1 MELRILGPLEI
12 AAEGRLVKLGG
23 PRERIV
29 LAMLALRANRV
40 TSVEQLVDA
49 VWGEM
54 PPSTARGQIQGCI
67 SGLRKVFDDA
77 GLPNAIQTRAGG
89 YALTVAEDGLDSERF
104 GKLVAQAHRQAADQQ
119 LTEAAAALR
128 AALGLWRG
136 PALSGVQSDL
146 VQRGCAV
153 LEDARIAAV
162 EELMRLDLQ
171 LGRHAEISG
180 ELRVLVAEHPLRE
193 RLYEF
198 LVLALYRS
206 GRQAEALEVCR
217 RARVTMISELG
228 LEPRAEL
235 QALERAVLNRD
246 PSLGLPADSGPPAP
260 SADKPP
266 PVPAA
271 SPRQLP
277 SSIADFIGR
286 QSQIVELSQ
295 LLAEA
300 RNSGTPR
307 YAVPIVGICGFGGV
321 GKSTLALRVAHESAE
336 EYPDGHLYADLA
348 GVAGD
353 DRTATVLARFLRAL
367 GVAGTAIPDSLEE
380 RAEMYRSRVSNK
392 RLLLVIDHVGSEN
405 EVVPLLPGSPTC
417 AVILTSRT
425 RLDQLAGAFWMSLDA
440 FDDDTAM
447 QLLAK
452 IVGWER
458 LQAEPVAAKQLI
470 EYCGGLPLALRIA
483 GARLA
488 SRPHWRI
495 GELARR
501 LKSEVQRLDELS
513 HRGLEIRSSIGL
525 SYRTLPEPAK
535 RLFRLAALPEARD
548 FPSWTAAAL
557 LDCSLK
563 DAEETL
569 ERLADVQ
576 LLNIGQTADGE
587 TRYCFHDLIR
597 VYARE
602 RVMDSETEQDRK
614 AALRRL
620 LGGWLALAEEA
631 HRTEYGG
638 DYTILHG
645 NAERYRLVE
654 WTSRTSMDSHP
665 AWQQNPLEWLDVE
678 RGSLVSAV
686 RSAAAAE
693 EDELCWDLALS
704 LVSLFEVRGYFDDWR
719 ETAELAHAV
728 CAQAGNRT
736 GRAAMRYSQGTLAMF
751 QKQLSVAQQLFAQAL
766 EIFTADENV
775 HGQAL
780 VLRNAAI
787 VDRLLGRF
795 DSMLGKYEEAL
806 AMMRTVGDVIGQAN
820 ILRNL
825 SKYRID
831 QGDIEEAAQML
842 SEALQLCQ
850 QVNYVRG
857 EAQVASR
864 YAELYL
870 STGQPALAR
879 QTLTRVLESVRQIG
893 DRIGEAHALYGLG
906 VVRRREGRLDTAEA
920 TLVHALS
927 VADEVGDRLIQGQSH
942 YAIGELCLARGE
954 NARAAEHLQRARE
967 LFDELGS
974 SLWLAKTLIQLLEAD
989 ETADTAP
996 GVDDIDRVTAVLAN
1010 SDSKEAGR
1018 LLRSLAEVRTALA
1031 SVQASSG
1038 IAWMPTSSRFYPAEE
1053 QQRLPRTS

>member
-1 MELRILGPLEI
+1 
-12 AAEGRLVKLGG
+12 
-23 PRERIV
+23 
-29 LAMLALRANRV
+29 MLALRANRV

-49 VWGEM
+49 VWGEQ

-67 SGLRKVFDDA
+67 SGLRKVLDDA

-89 YALTVAEDGLDSERF
+89 YVLTVAEDGLDSEQF
-104 GKLVAQAHRQAADQQ
+104 GKLVAQARRQAADQH
-119 LTEAAAALR
+119 LPDAAATLR
-128 AALGLWRG
+128 SALGLWRG
-136 PALSGVQSDL
+136 PALSGIQSDL

-246 PSLGLPADSGPPAP
+246 PSLGLPSESVQPPGPSEKPA
-260 SADKPP
+260 S
-266 PVPAA
+266 A

-286 QSQIVELSQ
+286 QPYIAGITQ

-300 RNSGTPR
+300 RNSGTSR
-307 YAVPIVGICGFGGV
+307 YAVPIVGIWGFGGV

-336 EYPDGHLYADLA
+336 EYPDGHLYVDLGSLA
-348 GVAGD
+348 GE

-367 GVAGTAIPDSLEE
+367 GVPGTAIPESLEE
-380 RAEMYRSRVSNK
+380 RSEMYRSRVASK
-392 RLLLVIDHVGSEN
+392 RLLLVIDHVSN
-405 EVVPLLPGSPTC
+405 EAEVEPLLPGSPTC
-417 AVILTSRT
+417 AVILSSRT
-425 RLDQLAGAFWMSLDA
+425 RLDRLAGAHWVSLDA

-458 LQAEPVAAKQLI
+458 LQAEPAAAQQLV

-501 LKSEVQRLDELS
+501 LKNEVQRLDELS

-525 SYRTLPEPAK
+525 SYRTLPEQTK
-535 RLFRLAALPEARD
+535 RLFRLIALPQARE

-563 DAEETL
+563 VAEETL
-569 ERLADVQ
+569 ERLVDVQ
-576 LLNIGQTADGE
+576 LLTIGEAGDGE

-602 RVMDSETEQDRK
+602 RLMDTESEADRT

-620 LGGWLALAEEA
+620 LGGWLVLAEQA

-645 NAERYRLVE
+645 SAERFQLAE
-654 WTSRTSMDSHP
+654 WRDDGSAYSQSEWRE
-665 AWQQNPLEWLDVE
+665 NPLEWLEKE
-678 RGSLVSAV
+678 RGSLVAAV
-686 RSAAAAE
+686 RSAAAAG
-693 EDELCWDLALS
+693 EDELCWDLALT
-704 LVSLFEVRGYFDDWR
+704 LVSLFEVRGYFDDWK
-719 ETAELAHAV
+719 ETAELAYAV
-728 CAQAGNRT
+728 CGQAGNRT
-736 GRAAMRYSQGTLAMF
+736 GIAAMLYSRGTLAMF
-751 QKQLSVAQQLFAQAL
+751 QKQLSAAQQLFSEAL
-766 EIFTADENV
+766 NIFTADENV

-787 VDRLLGRF
+787 VDRLLGNF
-795 DSMLGKYEEAL
+795 DSMLGKYEDAL

-831 QGDIEEAAQML
+831 QGDIEEAGTML

-864 YAELYL
+864 FAELYL
-870 STGQPALAR
+870 STGQPILAR
-879 QTLTRVLESVRQIG
+879 QTLNRVLESVRQIG

-920 TLVHALS
+920 TLLHALS
-927 VADEVGDRLIQGQSH
+927 VAEEVGDRLIQGQAH

-954 NARAAEHLQRARE
+954 NDKAAEHLQRARQ

-974 SLWLAKTLIQLLEAD
+974 SLWLAKTLIQLLEAG
-989 ETADTAP
+989 EAGGSGP
-996 GVDDIDRVTAVLAN
+996 GVDDIDRVTEVLAN

-1018 LLRSLAEVRTALA
+1018 LLRSLAEVRSALA
-1031 SVQASSG
+1031 SVQASAGRS
-1038 IAWMPTSSRFYPAEE
+1038 WMPSSSRFYPVEDENEE
-1053 QQRLPRTS
+1053 LPRSS

>member
-1 MELRILGPLEI
+1 VELRILGPLEI
-12 AAEGRLVKLGG
+12 AADGRPVKIGG

-29 LAMLALRANRV
+29 LAMLALRANRI

-49 VWGEM
+49 VWGED

-67 SGLRKVFDDA
+67 SNLRKVFDDA

-89 YALTVAEDGLDSERF
+89 YVLTLAEDGLDSERF
-104 GKLVAQAHRQAADQQ
+104 GRLVAQARIHA
-119 LTEAAAALR
+119 TEQRLGDAAATLR
-128 AALGLWRG
+128 SALGLWRG
-136 PALSGVQSDL
+136 PALSGLQSDL
-146 VQRGCAV
+146 VQRSCAV
-153 LEDARIAAV
+153 LEDARIAAL

-198 LVLALYRS
+198 LILALYRS
-206 GRQAEALEVCR
+206 GRQAEALEICR
-217 RARVTMISELG
+217 RARTTMIDELG
-228 LEPRAEL
+228 LEPGAEL

-246 PSLGLPADSGPPAP
+246 PSLGLSSDAGQEPPSQP
-260 SADKPP
+260 DK
-266 PVPAA
+266 PAA

-286 QSQIVELSQ
+286 QPADQEIVR

-300 RNSGTPR
+300 RDSDAPR
-307 YAVPIVGICGFGGV
+307 YAVPIVGIWGFGGV
-321 GKSTLALRVAHESAE
+321 GKSTLALRAAHESAE
-336 EYPDGHLYADLA
+336 EYPDGHLYVDLGA
-348 GVAGD
+348 LAGD
-353 DRTATVLARFLRAL
+353 DPIGTVLGRFLRAL
-367 GVAGTAIPDSLEE
+367 GVNSTAIPETREE
-380 RAEMYRSRVSNK
+380 RAELYRSRVADK
-392 RLLLVIDHVGSEN
+392 RLLLVLDNASDEN
-405 EVVPLLPGSPTC
+405 EVMPLLPGSSSC
-417 AVILTSRT
+417 AVLVTSRT
-425 RLDQLAGAFWMSLDA
+425 RLDQLAGAEWVSLDA
-440 FDDDTAM
+440 FDDDTGL

-458 LQAEPVAAKQLI
+458 LRAEPAAAQQLV

-495 GELARR
+495 SELARR
-501 LKSEVQRLDELS
+501 LKNEVQRLDELS

-525 SYRTLPEPAK
+525 SYRSLPEATK
-535 RLFRLAALPEARD
+535 RLFRLIALPQTRD
-548 FPSWTAAAL
+548 FPGWVAAAL
-557 LDCSLK
+557 LDTSLQQ
-563 DAEETL
+563 AEEIL
-569 ERLADVQ
+569 ERLVDVQ
-576 LLNIGQTADGE
+576 LLSICEGPGGE
-587 TRYCFHDLIR
+587 GRYCIHDLIR
-597 VYARE
+597 VYAAE
-602 RVMDSETEQDRK
+602 RLMDTESEADRA
-614 AALRRL
+614 AALQRL
-620 LGGWLALAEEA
+620 VGGWLALAEEA
-631 HRTEYGG
+631 HRIEYGG

-645 NAERYRLVE
+645 TAERFRVPEWPGTRLDPSAV
-654 WTSRTSMDSHP
+654 
-665 AWQQNPLEWLDVE
+665 WQRWRAHPLEWLDGE
-678 RGSLVSAV
+678 RGSLVAAV
-686 RSAAAAE
+686 RTAAAAG
-693 EDELCWDLALS
+693 EDELCWDLALT

-728 CAQAGNRT
+728 CVQAGNRT

-751 QKQLSVAQQLFAQAL
+751 QKQLSVAQQLFSQAL
-766 EIFTADENV
+766 EIFSEDGNV

-787 VDRLLGRF
+787 VDRLLGNF

-806 AMMRTVGDVIGQAN
+806 TMMRTVGDVIGQAN

-864 YAELYL
+864 FAELYL

-879 QTLTRVLESVRQIG
+879 QTLNRVLDSVRQIG

-906 VVRRREGRLDTAEA
+906 IVRSREGRLDTAEA
-920 TLVHALS
+920 TLLHALA
-927 VADEVGDRLIQGQSH
+927 VAEEVNDRLIQGQSH

-954 NARAAEHLQRARE
+954 NGRAAEHLQRARE
-967 LFDELGS
+967 LFDDLGS
-974 SLWLAKTLIQLLEAD
+974 SLWLAKTLIQLLEAG
-989 ETADTAP
+989 ESGAESP
-996 GVDDIDRVTAVLAN
+996 GVDDIDRVTAVLSN

-1031 SVQASSG
+1031 SVRASSG
-1038 IAWMPTSSRFYPAEE
+1038 VRWMPPASRFMDDDE
-1053 QQRLPRTS
+1053 QLPRSS

>member
-1 MELRILGPLEI
+1 MDLRILGPLEI
-12 AAEGRLVKLGG
+12 GTGGRAVKIGG

-49 VWGEM
+49 VWGEQ

-67 SGLRKVFDDA
+67 SGLRKVLDDA

-89 YALTVAEDGLDSERF
+89 YVLTVAEDGLDSEQF
-104 GKLVAQAHRQAADQQ
+104 GKLVAQAHRQAGEQRLA
-119 LTEAAAALR
+119 EAAATLR
-128 AALGLWRG
+128 TALGLWRG
-136 PALSGVQSDL
+136 PALNGVQSDL

-162 EELMRLDLQ
+162 EELMQLDLQ

-180 ELRVLVAEHPLRE
+180 QLRVLVAEHPLRE

-217 RARVTMISELG
+217 RARMTMISELG
-228 LEPRAEL
+228 LEPRPEL

-246 PSLGLPADSGPPAP
+246 PSLGLPSDTGQPAGPAE
-260 SADKPP
+260 KPP
-266 PVPAA
+266 A

-286 QSQIVELSQ
+286 QAQIVDVTR

-300 RNSGTPR
+300 RNAGTSQ
-307 YAVPIVGICGFGGV
+307 YAVPIIGIAGFGGV

-336 EYPDGHLYADLA
+336 DYPDGHLYVDLGGMA
-348 GVAGD
+348 GE

-367 GVAGTAIPDSLEE
+367 GVNGTVIPDSLEE
-380 RAEMYRSRVSNK
+380 RAEMYRSRVANK
-392 RLLLVIDHVGSEN
+392 RLLLVIDHVTNEA
-405 EVVPLLPGSPTC
+405 EVVPLLPGSSTC

-425 RLDQLAGAFWMSLDA
+425 RLDRLAGAHWVSLDA

-458 LQAEPVAAKQLI
+458 LQAEPVAAQQLV

-501 LKSEVQRLDELS
+501 LKNEVQRLDELS

-525 SYRTLPEPAK
+525 SYRTLPESVK
-535 RLFRLAALPEARD
+535 RLFRLIALPEARE

-557 LDCSLK
+557 LNCSLK
-563 DAEETL
+563 EAEETL
-569 ERLADVQ
+569 ERLVDVQ
-576 LLNIGQTADGE
+576 LLNIGETNDGE
-587 TRYCFHDLIR
+587 TRYRIHDLIR

-602 RVMDSETEQDRK
+602 RLMDTESAAERT

-620 LGGWLALAEEA
+620 LGGWLALAELA
-631 HRTEYGG
+631 HRAEYGG

-645 NAERYRLVE
+645 TAERFRLAE
-654 WTSRTSMDSHP
+654 WSDRTVGDCPST
-665 AWQQNPLEWLDVE
+665 WRENPLEWMEKE
-678 RGSLVSAV
+678 RGSLVAAV
-686 RSAAAAE
+686 RTAAE
-693 EDELCWDLALS
+693 ADEHELCWDLALT
-704 LVSLFEVRGYFDDWR
+704 LVSLFEVRGYFDDWK

-728 CAQAGNRT
+728 CSRAGNRT

-751 QKQLSVAQQLFAQAL
+751 QKQLSVAQQFFGQAL
-766 EIFTADENV
+766 EIFSADENV

-787 VDRLLGRF
+787 VDRLLGNF

-806 AMMRTVGDVIGQAN
+806 TMMRTVGDVIGQAN

-870 STGQPALAR
+870 STGQPMLAR
-879 QTLTRVLESVRQIG
+879 QTLNRVLESVRQIG

-920 TLVHALS
+920 TLLHALS
-927 VADEVGDRLIQGQSH
+927 VAEEVGDRLIQGQAH

-954 NARAAEHLQRARE
+954 NVRSAEHLQRARE

-974 SLWLAKTLIQLLEAD
+974 SLWLAKTLIQLLEAGEAGD
-989 ETADTAP
+989 AAP
-996 GVDDIDRVTAVLAN
+996 GVDDIDRVTEVLAN

-1018 LLRSLAEVRTALA
+1018 LLRSLAEVRSALA
-1031 SVQASSG
+1031 SVQASSK
-1038 IAWMPTSSRFYPAEE
+1038 ISWMPPSSRFYPVEDDEE
-1053 QQRLPRTS
+1053 QLPRTS

>member
-12 AAEGRLVKLGG
+12 VADGRTVKIGG

-49 VWGEM
+49 VWGEV

-67 SGLRKVFDDA
+67 SNLRKVFDDA
-77 GLPNAIQTRAGG
+77 GLANAIQTRAGG
-89 YALTVAEDGLDSERF
+89 YVLTLAEDGLDSERF
-104 GKLVAQAHRQAADQQ
+104 GKLVAQARRQASEDKAPD
-119 LTEAAAALR
+119 AAATLR

-136 PALSGVQSDL
+136 PALSGLQSDL

-217 RARVTMISELG
+217 RARSTMVSELG
-228 LEPRAEL
+228 LEPGAEL

-246 PSLGLPADSGPPAP
+246 PSLGLPTEAAASP
-260 SADKPP
+260 SAGSAEKPP
-266 PVPAA
+266 P

-286 QSQIVELSQ
+286 QAEIVEITR

-300 RNSGTPR
+300 RDSDAPR
-307 YAVPIVGICGFGGV
+307 YAVPIIGISGFGGV

-336 EYPDGHLYADLA
+336 AYPDGHLYVDLG

-367 GVAGTAIPDSLEE
+367 GVHATAIPDTQEE
-380 RAEMYRSRVSNK
+380 RAEMYRSRVANK
-392 RLLLVIDHVGSEN
+392 RLLLVIDNASNEN
-405 EVVPLLPGSPTC
+405 EVVPLLPGSPSC

-425 RLDQLAGAFWMSLDA
+425 RLDQLAGAHWIALDA
-440 FDDDTAM
+440 LDDETAL

-458 LQAEPVAAKQLI
+458 LRAEPAAAEQLI

-495 GELARR
+495 AELARR
-501 LKSEVQRLDELS
+501 LKNEVQRLDELS
-513 HRGLEIRSSIGL
+513 HRGLELRSSIGL
-525 SYRTLPEPAK
+525 SYRTLPESAK
-535 RLFRLAALPEARD
+535 RLFRLIALPRTRD
-548 FPSWTAAAL
+548 LPGWAAAAL

-563 DAEETL
+563 EAEEIL
-569 ERLADVQ
+569 ERLVDVQ
-576 LLNIGQTADGE
+576 LLSIGDGPAGSP
-587 TRYCFHDLIR
+587 RFFIHDLIR

-602 RVMDSETEQDRK
+602 RLMDTDPEPERV

-620 LGGWLALAEEA
+620 LGGWLALAEQA
-631 HRTEYGG
+631 HRVEYGG

-645 NAERYRLVE
+645 SAERFRLTEWVE
-654 WTSRTSMDSHP
+654 PGAELP
-665 AWQQNPLEWLDVE
+665 ATWQRWVEHPLEWLEAE
-678 RGSLVSAV
+678 RASLVAAV
-686 RSAAAAE
+686 RTAAE
-693 EDELCWDLALS
+693 AGEDELCWDLALS

-719 ETAELAHAV
+719 ETAELAHEV
-728 CAQAGNRT
+728 CVRAGNRT
-736 GRAAMRYSQGTLAMF
+736 GVAAMRYSLGTLHMF
-751 QKQLSVAQQLFAQAL
+751 QKQLSTAQQLFAEAL
-766 EIFTADENV
+766 EIFSEDGNV

-787 VDRLLGRF
+787 VDRLLGHF

-831 QGDIEEAAQML
+831 QGDIEEAGEML

-864 YAELYL
+864 FAELYL
-870 STGQPALAR
+870 STGQPGLAR
-879 QTLTRVLESVRQIG
+879 QTLNRVLESVRQIG

-920 TLVHALS
+920 TLLHALQ
-927 VADEVGDRLIQGQSH
+927 VAEEVGDRLIQGQSH

-954 NARAAEHLQRARE
+954 NTRAAEHLLRARE
-967 LFDELGS
+967 LFDDLGS

-989 ETADTAP
+989 ESGNAAP
-996 GVDDIDRVTAVLAN
+996 ALDDIDRVTAVLAN

-1031 SVQASSG
+1031 SVQASAGVS
-1038 IAWMPTSSRFYPAEE
+1038 WMPPASRFMVDEE
-1053 QQRLPRTS
+1053 RLPRSS

>member
-1 MELRILGPLEI
+1 MLVDLRILGPLEI
-12 AAEGRLVKLGG
+12 VAGGEPVKIGG

-49 VWGEM
+49 VWGEV

-67 SGLRKVFDDA
+67 SGLRRVLDDA
-77 GLPNAIQTRAGG
+77 GLANAISTRAGG
-89 YALTVAEDGLDSERF
+89 YVLSVAEDGLDSEQF
-104 GKLVAQAHRQAADQQ
+104 GKLVAQAHRQGNEQRPQ
-119 LTEAAAALR
+119 EAAATLR

-153 LEDARIAAV
+153 LEDARIAAL

-180 ELRVLVAEHPLRE
+180 QLRVLIAEHPLRE

-246 PSLGLPADSGPPAP
+246 PSLGLPTESSQPAVP
-260 SADKPP
+260 AEKPP
-266 PVPAA
+266 A

-286 QSQIVELSQ
+286 QPQIVEITQ

-300 RNSGTPR
+300 RNTDAPR
-307 YAVPIVGICGFGGV
+307 YAVPIIGISGFGGV

-336 EYPDGHLYADLA
+336 EYPDGHLYVELG

-353 DRTATVLARFLRAL
+353 ERIATVLARFLRAL
-367 GVAGTAIPDSLEE
+367 GVNGAAIPDGLEE
-380 RAEMYRSRVSNK
+380 RAEMYRSRVANK
-392 RLLLVIDHVGSEN
+392 RLLLVIDHVSN
-405 EVVPLLPGSPTC
+405 EAEVIPLLPGSPTC

-425 RLDQLAGAFWMSLDA
+425 RLDRLAGAHWLPLDA
-440 FDDDTAM
+440 FDDDTSM

-458 LQAEPVAAKQLI
+458 LQAEPPAAQQLV

-501 LKSEVQRLDELS
+501 LKNEVQRLDELS

-535 RLFRLAALPEARD
+535 RLFRLIALPEARE

-563 DAEETL
+563 EAEEQL
-569 ERLADVQ
+569 ERLVDVQ
-576 LLNIGQTADGE
+576 LLNIGEAHDGE
-587 TRYCFHDLIR
+587 IRYRFHDLIR

-602 RVMDSETEQDRK
+602 RLMDTESEPDRT

-620 LGGWLALAEEA
+620 LGGWLALAEQA

-645 NAERYRLVE
+645 AAERFCLAE
-654 WTSRTSMDSHP
+654 WTGRNALECAP
-665 AWQQNPLEWLDVE
+665 AWQENPLEWLEKE
-678 RGSLVSAV
+678 RGSLVAAV
-686 RSAAAAE
+686 RSAGSAD
-693 EDELCWDLALS
+693 EDELCWDLALT
-704 LVSLFEVRGYFDDWR
+704 LVSLFEVRGYFDDWK
-719 ETAELAHAV
+719 ETAELAHAACV
-728 CAQAGNRT
+728 RAGNRT
-736 GRAAMRYSQGTLAMF
+736 GIAAMLYSQGTLAMF
-751 QKQLSVAQQLFAQAL
+751 QKQLSTGQQLFSEAL
-766 EIFTADENV
+766 EMFSEDGNV

-787 VDRLLGRF
+787 VDRLLGNF

-831 QGDIEEAAQML
+831 QGDVEEAAQML

-870 STGQPALAR
+870 STGQPMLAR
-879 QTLTRVLESVRQIG
+879 QTLNRVLESVRQIG

-920 TLVHALS
+920 TLLHALS
-927 VADEVGDRLIQGQSH
+927 IAEEVGDRLIQGQVH
-942 YAIGELCLARGE
+942 YAVGELCLARGE
-954 NARAAEHLQRARE
+954 NAKAAEHLQRARE

-974 SLWLAKTLIQLLEAD
+974 SLWLAKTLIQLLEAG
-989 ETADTAP
+989 EAGNATP
-996 GVDDIDRVTAVLAN
+996 GVDDIDRVTEVLAN

-1018 LLRSLAEVRTALA
+1018 LLRSLAEVRSALA

-1038 IAWMPTSSRFYPAEE
+1038 MSWMPSSSRFYPADDDDE
-1053 QQRLPRTS
+1053 QLPRSS

>member
-1 MELRILGPLEI
+1 MKLRILGPLDVVADGQAVRI
-12 AAEGRLVKLGG
+12 GG

-49 VWGEM
+49 VWGEL
-54 PPSTARGQIQGCI
+54 PPSTARAQIQSCI
-67 SGLRKVFDDA
+67 SGLRKVLDDA
-77 GLPNAIQTRAGG
+77 GLPDAIQTRAGG
-89 YALTVAEDGLDSERF
+89 YLLTVAEDRLDSEKF
-104 GKLVAQAHRQAADQQ
+104 GKLVAQAHRQVAEQR
-119 LTEAAAALR
+119 LPEAAATLR
-128 AALGLWRG
+128 EALGLWRG

-228 LEPRAEL
+228 LEPRQEL
-235 QALERAVLNRD
+235 QTLERAVLNRD
-246 PSLGLPADSGPPAP
+246 PSLGLPSESGQPANP
-260 SADKPP
+260 AEKPLS
-266 PVPAA
+266 

-286 QSQIVELSQ
+286 QSQIVEVSQ

-300 RNSGTPR
+300 RSSGTPS
-307 YAVPIVGICGFGGV
+307 YAVPIIGIVGFGGV

-336 EYPDGHLYADLA
+336 EYSDGHLYVDLT
-348 GVAGD
+348 GEGGE
-353 DRTATVLARFLRAL
+353 DRIASVLARFLRAL
-367 GVAGTAIPDSLEE
+367 GVNATAIPDSLEE
-380 RAEMYRSRVSNK
+380 RAGMYRSRVANK
-392 RLLLVIDHVGSEN
+392 RLLLVIDNVSAEHEI
-405 EVVPLLPGSPTC
+405 EPLLPGSPTC
-417 AVILTSRT
+417 AVIVTSRT
-425 RLDQLAGAFWMSLDA
+425 RLDRLAGARWISLSA
-440 FDDDTAM
+440 FDSETAI

-458 LQAEPVAAKQLI
+458 LQAEPAAVQQLV

-495 GELARR
+495 GELTRR

-525 SYRTLPEPAK
+525 SYRTLPEQAK
-535 RLFRLAALPEARD
+535 RLFRLIALPQARD
-548 FPSWTAAAL
+548 FPSWSAAAL
-557 LDCSLK
+557 LNCSLK
-563 DAEETL
+563 EAEETL
-569 ERLADVQ
+569 ERLVDVQ
-576 LLNIGQTADGE
+576 LLSIGEAADGE

-597 VYARE
+597 VYAGE
-602 RVMDSETEQDRK
+602 RLLDTDPEPDRR

-645 NAERYRLVE
+645 TAERFRLPE
-654 WTSRTSMDSHP
+654 WSDHGADNPRP
-665 AWQQNPLEWLDVE
+665 WLANPLEWLEKE

-686 RSAAAAE
+686 RSATAAD
-693 EDELCWDLALS
+693 EDELSWDLALS
-704 LVSLFEVRGYFDDWR
+704 MVSLFEVRGYFDDWR
-719 ETAELAHAV
+719 ETAELAYAV
-728 CAQAGNRT
+728 CVRAGNAT

-751 QKQLSVAQQLFAQAL
+751 QKQLSAAQELFGQAL
-766 EIFTADENV
+766 EIFSADENV

-787 VDRLLGRF
+787 VDRLLGNF

-806 AMMRTVGDVIGQAN
+806 AKMRTVGDVIGQAN

-864 YAELYL
+864 FAELYL

-879 QTLTRVLESVRQIG
+879 QTLNRVLESVRQIG

-906 VVRRREGRLDTAEA
+906 IVRRREGRLDTAEA
-920 TLVHALS
+920 TLLHALS
-927 VADEVGDRLIQGQSH
+927 VAEEVSDRLIQGQAH

-954 NARAAEHLQRARE
+954 NAKAAEHLQRARE

-974 SLWLAKTLIQLLEAD
+974 SLWLAKTLIQLLEAGGTD
-989 ETADTAP
+989 GATPD
-996 GVDDIDRVTAVLAN
+996 VDDIDRVTEVLSN

-1018 LLRSLAEVRTALA
+1018 LLRSLAEVRSALA
-1031 SVQASSG
+1031 SVQASAG
-1038 IAWMPTSSRFYPAEE
+1038 ISWMPRSSRFYPAEE
-1053 QQRLPRTS
+1053 QRLPRTS

>member
-1 MELRILGPLEI
+1 VDLRILGPLEI
-12 AAEGRLVKLGG
+12 VSGERPIRIGG

-49 VWGEM
+49 VWGEL

-67 SGLRKVFDDA
+67 SGLRKVLDDA

-89 YALTVAEDGLDSERF
+89 YALTVAEDGLDSEQF
-104 GKLVAQAHRQAADQQ
+104 GKLVAQARRQAADQH
-119 LTEAAAALR
+119 LREAAATLRTAL
-128 AALGLWRG
+128 ALWRG
-136 PALSGVQSDL
+136 PAISGVQSDL

-246 PSLGLPADSGPPAP
+246 PSLGLPSDSAQPAGP
-260 SADKPP
+260 SEKP
-266 PVPAA
+266 PAA

-286 QSQIVELSQ
+286 QSHIVEITQ

-300 RNSGTPR
+300 RHSGTPR
-307 YAVPIVGICGFGGV
+307 YAVPIVGISGFGGV

-336 EYPDGHLYADLA
+336 EYPDGHLYVDLGGMA
-348 GVAGD
+348 GE

-367 GVAGTAIPDSLEE
+367 GVNGAAIPDSLEE
-380 RAEMYRSRVSNK
+380 RAEMYRSRVASK
-392 RLLLVIDHVGSEN
+392 RLLLVIDHVSNEA

-417 AVILTSRT
+417 AVVLTSRT
-425 RLDQLAGAFWMSLDA
+425 RLDRLAGAHWISLDA

-458 LQAEPVAAKQLI
+458 LQAEPAAAQQLV

-501 LKSEVQRLDELS
+501 LKNEVQRLDELS

-525 SYRTLPEPAK
+525 SYRTLPEQTK
-535 RLFRLAALPEARD
+535 RLFRLIALPQARE
-548 FPSWTAAAL
+548 FPGWTAAAL

-563 DAEETL
+563 EAEETL
-569 ERLADVQ
+569 ERLVDVQ
-576 LLNIGQTADGE
+576 LLNICGTAEGE

-602 RVMDSETEQDRK
+602 RVLDTEPEPERT

-620 LGGWLALAEEA
+620 LGGWLALAEQA

-645 NAERYRLVE
+645 TADRYRLSE
-654 WTSRTSMDSHP
+654 WQDDGYPEWRE
-665 AWQQNPLEWLDVE
+665 NPLEWLEKE
-678 RGSLVSAV
+678 RGSLVAAV
-686 RSAAAAE
+686 RSAAAAG
-693 EDELCWDLALS
+693 EDELCWDLALT

-719 ETAELAHAV
+719 ETAELAYAV
-728 CAQAGNRT
+728 CGQAGNRT
-736 GRAAMRYSQGTLAMF
+736 GIAAMLYSRGTLAMF
-751 QKQLSVAQQLFAQAL
+751 QKQLSAAQQLFAEAL
-766 EIFTADENV
+766 NIFTADENV

-787 VDRLLGRF
+787 VDRLLGNF
-795 DSMLGKYEEAL
+795 DSMLGKYEDAL

-870 STGQPALAR
+870 STGQPVLAR
-879 QTLTRVLESVRQIG
+879 QTLNRVLESVRQIG

-906 VVRRREGRLDTAEA
+906 MVRRREGRLDTAEA

-927 VADEVGDRLIQGQSH
+927 VAEEVGDRLIQGQAH

-954 NARAAEHLQRARE
+954 NDKAAENLQRARE

-974 SLWLAKTLIQLLEAD
+974 SLWLAKTLIQLLEAG
-989 ETADTAP
+989 EAGGGAP
-996 GVDDIDRVTAVLAN
+996 DVDDIDRVTEVLAN

-1018 LLRSLAEVRTALA
+1018 LLRSLAEVRSALA
-1031 SVQASSG
+1031 SVQVSSG
-1038 IAWMPTSSRFYPAEE
+1038 RSWMPASSRFSPVEDDD
-1053 QQRLPRTS
+1053 QQLPRSS